1 VPGVAM
7 GVFPRAVVARAS
19 TLVSPTSGPISGIC
33 NLASGAAG
41 LALAPAVRPG
51 TRGGAPEPLSR
62 SPGRGGRWV
71 DRRVRG
77 EIDNRI
83 ELGWLF
89 RFAIRLHMRSLP
101 VWFELSRFYY
111 SCSV

>member
-1 VPGVAM
+1 MPGVAM

-71 DRRVRG
+71 DASA
-77 EIDNRI
+77 EKSII
-83 ELGWLF
+83 ESSSAGSFAL
-89 RFAIRLHMRSLP
+89 RFDCMVVAG
-101 VWFELSRFYY
+101 V
-111 SCSV
+111 V